1 MGSVMK
7 KLKRAFAIREQ
18 IASSLPRDV
27 LIEVIENIQNGVPP
41 DDDALIGGAARATL
55 DAGAL
60 YAVQAGL
67 SQAEFMA
74 YAADSF
80 ELQTFLNAGSGGDP
94 VIRNQRLQQLRA
106 RDGEAVEPTPEPEP
120 LEPTGS

>member
-1 MGSVMK
+1 MK

-18 IASSLPRDV
+18 IAASLPRDV

-60 YAVQAGL
+60 YAVLAGV
-67 SQAEFMA
+67 SQEDFMA

-80 ELQTFLNAGSGGDP
+80 ELQTFLHAGSGGDP
-94 VIRNQRLQQLRA
+94 VLLKQRLQQLRCGN
-106 RDGEAVEPTPEPEP
+106 GETVDPTPEPEP